1 MHEKVSLYNLFF
13 LIFISQNRV
22 LCQVEESSLKD
33 IPTQQKMIIKTNVTD
48 LLAHR
53 YSAGLEFKISQSFS
67 LAIDVDRVN
76 KKNMYLESNHPWYP
90 FLEAD
95 KKGTIIEPQIR
106 FFPLPD
112 RFSGFYTS
120 LAGFFGWGLYYPS
133 DGFLENR
140 DWSAI
145 GGSLHVGYQLN
156 FGKII
161 LDPFLGATLAD
172 NDYPGPYYE
181 STVLFPAP
189 NGLRLSGGLRLGIG
203 F

>member
-1 MHEKVSLYNLFF
+1 MKKFLFTISF
-13 LIFISQNRV
+13 FFIFISQNRV

-33 IPTQQKMIIKTNVTD
+33 IPNQQKMIIKTNLTD
-48 LLAHR
+48 LLANC
-53 YSAGLEFKISQSFS
+53 YSAGLEFKICKSFS

-106 FFPLPD
+106 FYPLPD

-145 GGSLHVGYQLN
+145 GGSLHIGYQLN